1 MEVKLD
7 LKPFTLD
14 GVPEDRPLVIA
25 GPCSAES
32 EAQMIE
38 TAQGLAKLN
47 VKIFRAGIWKPRTR
61 PGSFEGYGS
70 EALPWLKAVKEK
82 TGMYTA
88 TEVAN
93 VKHVWEALKFGVDV
107 LWIGARTTANPFAVQ
122 EIADALKG
130 VDIPVIIKNPVNPDL
145 ELWIG
150 AIERINQAGIKRIA
164 ACHRGFS
171 MNEKGIYRNDPSWQL
186 PIELKRRCP
195 SLPIITDP
203 SHICGNRE
211 RLLEVSQK
219 AMDLNFRGL
228 IIESHCNPEVA
239 LSDASQQLT
248 PENLGKMLSQI
259 IIRKEEVVN
268 GSLATLEEL
277 RLQID
282 KMDDSI
288 LNIFEKRMKIAEQ
301 IGKYKKDHGI
311 AILQTK
317 RWDQILTKRLEIGEK
332 KGLSNEFVETIFKAI
347 HEESI
352 NHQTAVMNK

>member
-1 MEVKLD
+1 ME
-7 LKPFTLD
+7 TLERMER
-14 GVPEDRPLVIA
+14 GMGAA
-25 GPCSAES
+25 GP
-32 EAQMIE
+32 
-38 TAQGLAKLN
+38 
-47 VKIFRAGIWKPRTR
+47 
-61 PGSFEGYGS
+61 
-70 EALPWLKAVKEK
+70 
-82 TGMYTA
+82 
-88 TEVAN
+88 
-93 VKHVWEALKFGVDV
+93 
-107 LWIGARTTANPFAVQ
+107 
-122 EIADALKG
+122 
-130 VDIPVIIKNPVNPDL
+130 
-145 ELWIG
+145 
-150 AIERINQAGIKRIA
+150 
-164 ACHRGFS
+164 
-171 MNEKGIYRNDPSWQL
+171 
-186 PIELKRRCP
+186 
-195 SLPIITDP
+195 
-203 SHICGNRE
+203 
-211 RLLEVSQK
+211 QK